1 MFMWLREISYF
12 ACTFSRTWLFDVDII
27 FVTDPDKI
35 LLVVYFLSYATTKQK
50 TKKMENGTNIT
61 QKVPLKRKSALYAD
75 VLSGLR
81 LILLVQLIVIQH
93 CIFCCMNL
101 LKLSYLRMG

>member
-35 LLVVYFLSYATTKQK
+35 LLVVYFLSSMARISYATTKQK

-61 QKVPLKRKSALYAD
+61 QKVPLKPKSALYAD

-81 LILLVQLIVIQH
+81 LILLVQLREIQH
-93 CIFCCMNL
+93 CIFSCMN
-101 LKLSYLRMG
+101 

>member
-35 LLVVYFLSYATTKQK
+35 LLVVYFLSSMARISYATTKQK

-61 QKVPLKRKSALYAD
+61 QKVYTEKTS
-75 VLSGLR
+75 
-81 LILLVQLIVIQH
+81 LVR
-93 CIFCCMNL
+93 CC
-101 LKLSYLRMG
+101 RGG